1 MLARLGR
8 ECEAPGGQ
16 AAWAKAH
23 GVSAAYVNDVLRERR
38 EPGKAILDALGL
50 EKVMTYREKRPKIM
64 RHKASRPA
72 KGGSPKSGPD
82 NEA

>member
-38 EPGKAILDALGL
+38 EPGKSILDALGL
-50 EKVMTYREKRPKIM
+50 EKVVTYREKRPTSLP
-64 RHKASRPA
+64 HKAPRPA
-72 KGGSPKSGPD
+72 KRSVPK
-82 NEA
+82 